1 MFEGYN
7 YDAGSGD
14 LDENKIAKQIKRFSF
29 SNVSQKEIKTPQ
41 TLQQMSDKRTERHC
55 RRQKNS

>member
-41 TLQQMSDKRTERHC
+41 TLQKMSDKRTERHC